1 MTREQALNK
10 ARENHKAYRDADLA
24 HMFKGGPEPV
34 DSEYGH
40 KHGWFVVGG
49 FSFSEEEIT
58 GIPYDMHKGGWAWV

>member
-1 MTREQALNK
+1 MEKERDMTREQALNK

-40 KHGWFVVGG
+40 KHGWFIVGG
-49 FSFSEEEIT
+49 FSF
-58 GIPYDMHKGGWAWV
+58 